1 MSNDAFE
8 MHNDVVQSQSITVC
22 SLADTLWEL
31 NFPLLYFP
39 ARSDRLLRL

>member
-8 MHNDVVQSQSITVC
+8 MHNDVVQSHSITVC
-22 SLADTLWEL
+22 SLADTWEL